1 MAKQPYFIYIFDF
14 DSSLKGKFGNH
25 CTKYEVPLSKNQEEL
40 VLRALRQI
48 LKAFEI
54 NL

>member
-1 MAKQPYFIYIFDF
+1 MWPYSLILYIYDF
-14 DSSLKGKFGNH
+14 DRSLKGKFGNH
-25 CTKYEVPLSKNQEEL
+25 CTKYEVPLSKNQEEF

-48 LKAFEI
+48 LRVFDI